1 MDDKLVEVRLMTPS
15 DHNFVYERPDGSA
28 YKVMFRK
35 GKEPTT
41 EEIINYQGPLFAK
54 HPDLNL
60 PTPPPL
66 DKYGQAN
73 PRSSNTN
80 S

>member
-1 MDDKLVEVRLMTPS
+1 MADKLVEVRLMTPH

-35 GKEPTT
+35 GKEPAT

-54 HPDLNL
+54 HPDL
-60 PTPPPL
+60 
-66 DKYGQAN
+66 
-73 PRSSNTN
+73 
-80 S
+80 

>member
-1 MDDKLVEVRLMTPS
+1 MADKLVEVRLMTPS

-28 YKVMFRK
+28 YKVMYRK
-35 GKEPTT
+35 EKEPVT

-54 HPDLNL
+54 HPDLNGHNQNSKNR
-60 PTPPPL
+60 PT
-66 DKYGQAN
+66 
-73 PRSSNTN
+73 NTD

>member
-1 MDDKLVEVRLMTPS
+1 MV
-15 DHNFVYERPDGSA
+15 
-28 YKVMFRK
+28 RK
-35 GKEPTT
+35 GKKDVT

-60 PTPPPL
+60 PPVPPL

-73 PRSSNTN
+73 PRSTNTD

>member
-35 GKEPTT
+35 VKEPTT

-54 HPDLNL
+54 HPDLNGHNQDSKNGS
-60 PTPPPL
+60 T
-66 DKYGQAN
+66 DKD
-73 PRSSNTN
+73 S
-80 S
+80 